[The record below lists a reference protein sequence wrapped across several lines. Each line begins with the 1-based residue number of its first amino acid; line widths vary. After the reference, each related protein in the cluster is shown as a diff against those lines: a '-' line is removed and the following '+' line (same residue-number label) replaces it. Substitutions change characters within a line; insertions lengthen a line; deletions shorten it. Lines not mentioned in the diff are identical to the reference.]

1 MARLGARV
9 FLAATSLRRGKETT
23 RQPMAWPRNFQLE
36 SIAET
41 QPQLQ
46 PALLRL
52 SEPPCE
58 LCSKGAGPRFTNTFG
73 IGLRSY
79 MQLSGARFKVFD
91 HVIRRLNALWV
102 GLKRVERPTFAGTRP
117 SAIALLPSG
126 SIHRTRMVICDSP
139 EMLGSCQL
147 ARSLWRPVVQSHK
160 SESGGGHFP
169 VRFLASFRPLMA
181 DPT

>member
-79 MQLSGARFKVFD
+79 MQLSGDLLSIR
-91 HVIRRLNALWV
+91 VINNSALKDTLHKRISKRLRCIRTHQCSGV
-102 GLKRVERPTFAGTRP
+102 HGVAG
-117 SAIALLPSG
+117 
-126 SIHRTRMVICDSP
+126 
-139 EMLGSCQL
+139 EL
-147 ARSLWRPVVQSHK
+147 AGDEWAMWQ
-160 SESGGGHFP
+160 G
-169 VRFLASFRPLMA
+169 
-181 DPT
+181 